1 MASAFARLQRLA
13 PRAAAA
19 PLQQGARLLPPCRA
33 CFSSA
38 AAAAPAPP
46 PAAAAAAAAASAPAW
61 PRAPPAAPGRPGLVR
76 FEERRLLHFPLQ
88 HVYGTV
94 AAVDQYKAF
103 VPWCVNSIVVRA
115 PQAPG
120 APLEA
125 ELAVGFRAFSERY
138 TSRVTLAPLRSVVA
152 VASGTTLFSH
162 LVNVWEFEPGPT
174 PGSTWLTFRVEFQFR
189 SQLYAAVSQM
199 FFNEVVK
206 NMVQAFEGRCRD
218 TLAAFEA
225 QQQRAEA
232 ARAAAAA
239 AAGAAAA
246 ATAKRAVSAAA
257 AEAAAVAAGA
267 AAGERPGGGAGAAT
281 PARSFASAVK
291 PLGPG
296 VW

>member
-1 MASAFARLQRLA
+1 MPRLQRLA
-13 PRAAAA
+13 ARAAAA
-19 PLQQGARLLPPCRA
+19 PLQQGARLLLPCRA
-33 CFSSA
+33 CFSSTA
-38 AAAAPAPP
+38 AAAAPAPL
-46 PAAAAAAAAASAPAW
+46 PAAAAAPAW
-61 PRAPPAAPGRPGLVR
+61 PRAPPAAPGRLGLVR

-103 VPWCVNSIVVRA
+103 VPWCVNSVVVRA

-125 ELAVGFRAFSERY
+125 ELAVGFHAFSERY
-138 TSRVTLAPLRSVVA
+138 TSRVTLAPQRSVVA

-162 LVNVWEFEPGPT
+162 LVNMWEFEPGPT

-225 QQQRAEA
+225 QQRAEA
-232 ARAAAAA
+232 AAAAS
-239 AAGAAAA
+239 
-246 ATAKRAVSAAA
+246 AKRAVSAAA
-257 AEAAAVAAGA
+257 AEVAAAGA
-267 AAGERPGGGAGAAT
+267 AAGGRPGGAGAAAGAAT
-281 PARSFASAVK
+281 AARRAATAVK